1 MLFGYNRPET
11 AMLVFHRKKEEKI
24 IIGNEI
30 EVQVLAIRGGQVQI
44 GIRAPQHISVYRNEV
59 YEAIKRENEAA
70 VRSQIPD
77 ATVLKSV
84 MSKLV
89 KK

>member
-1 MLFGYNRPET
+1 
-11 AMLVFHRKKEEKI
+11 MLVFHRKKEEKI

-30 EVQVLAIRGGQVQI
+30 EVQVLQIRGGQVQI
-44 GIRAPQHISVYRNEV
+44 GIKAPQHISVYRDEV

-77 ATVLKSV
+77 ADALKRLTT
-84 MSKLV
+84 KLQRS
-89 KK
+89 

>member
-1 MLFGYNRPET
+1 
-11 AMLVFHRKKEEKI
+11 MLVFHRKKEEKI

-30 EVQVLAIRGGQVQI
+30 EVQIWQIRRGQVQI

-77 ATVLKSV
+77 AAALKNLS
-84 MSKLV
+84 SKLHRG
-89 KK
+89 